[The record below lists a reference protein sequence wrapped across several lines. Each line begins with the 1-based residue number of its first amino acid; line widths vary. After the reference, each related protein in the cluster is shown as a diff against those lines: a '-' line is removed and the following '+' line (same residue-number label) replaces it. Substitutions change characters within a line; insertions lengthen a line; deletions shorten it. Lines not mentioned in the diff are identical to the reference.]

1 MTTDSQP
8 TPEQIAHDVM
18 RTIDGA
24 KYHDIDTPDV
34 IAILAALRDAG
45 YAVVKLPEPVQTFSG
60 SEDENAWSAW
70 LHDGIEVVA
79 FQDGEVHFQGQ
90 VLDDP
95 GILAAALLAA
105 ADAAERG
112 ES

>member
-45 YAVVKLPEPVQTFSG
+45 YAPRF
-60 SEDENAWSAW
+60 
-70 LHDGIEVVA
+70 
-79 FQDGEVHFQGQ
+79 
-90 VLDDP
+90 
-95 GILAAALLAA
+95 LAEILLAA

-112 ES
+112 ESYDLRRIAYEIHGAIDRGES